1 MHVIN
6 LNKNNI
12 KPQCILCTENLNSK
26 NLCTVLLQKKKTNKI
41 YNKITT
47 LCFVAF
53 EWIKIW

>member
-26 NLCTVLLQKKKTNKI
+26 NLCTVLLQKKKQ
-41 YNKITT
+41 
-47 LCFVAF
+47 
-53 EWIKIW
+53 IKSTIK